1 MSEVKKMENKKAMIL
16 VLAIAAAVLI
26 AAGGAY
32 AMGRQTG
39 ANGSSYPSFVYS
51 HGMGPSMM
59 GGFGGSYGGMM
70 GNHGMA
76 GTGYGQPMMESME
89 QYMWQYWN
97 STTTP

>member
-1 MSEVKKMENKKAMIL
+1 MENKKAMIL

-26 AAGGAY
+26 AAGGVY
-32 AMGRQTG
+32 AMGGQTG
-39 ANGSSYPSFVYS
+39 ANGGSYPSFVYS
-51 HGMGPSMM
+51 HGMGPSMT
-59 GGFGGSYGGMM
+59 GGFGRSYGGEM

-76 GTGYGQPMMESME
+76 GTGYGQPMMESMR